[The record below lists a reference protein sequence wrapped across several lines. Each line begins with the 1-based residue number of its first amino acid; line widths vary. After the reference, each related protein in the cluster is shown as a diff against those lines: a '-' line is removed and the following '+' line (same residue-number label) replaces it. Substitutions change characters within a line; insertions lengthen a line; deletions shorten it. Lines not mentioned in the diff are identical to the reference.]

1 MQNYFSP
8 VDLRPLE
15 IDDGPMLF
23 EWRSNENVWKNFA
36 TKTPPTIE
44 KHSEWLTENI
54 NSHAK
59 RVFIAEIIGS
69 AVGLIKFYKQPHKNT
84 PIFWSFYLDPDL
96 KGKGVGALVEWRAL
110 DYFFYDIAEKELN
123 CLVFDENLTVINLH
137 RRFGFQVVKNSV
149 VFEPEKTQNTKITHL
164 TLTCQNWAKIRPS
177 LSQQLIKVSKKIP
190 YFNKL

>member
-59 RVFIAEIIGS
+59 RVHCGNYWECG
-69 AVGLIKFYKQPHKNT
+69 
-84 PIFWSFYLDPDL
+84 
-96 KGKGVGALVEWRAL
+96 R
-110 DYFFYDIAEKELN
+110 LN
-123 CLVFDENLTVINLH
+123 
-137 RRFGFQVVKNSV
+137 
-149 VFEPEKTQNTKITHL
+149 KILQT
-164 TLTCQNWAKIRPS
+164 TT
-177 LSQQLIKVSKKIP
+177 
-190 YFNKL
+190 